1 MVESQNVA
9 LELHLKELRA
19 VSGTPSSNLQPEM
32 QSGGHQE
39 QSMQRE
45 QEERQMQQ
53 QQQMNQR
60 DQRDQQQRQMQQ
72 RDQQNREQ
80 HQREEEKREQQQT
93 EQQQRQMQQSQMQ
106 QQREQQEK
114 QQQREIQQQ
123 MEQQQ
128 QREHQERQTLEQE
141 KQQQQRQMQ
150 QLTQQQQADSQ
161 QRQHRAGV
169 ELTKGAKPSSCTGCF
184 FIGSGFVDNN
194 ESDRICDP
202 LCEEDLNPHSS
213 TLASSTVHV
222 LPEEETAK
230 CNLNSGGF
238 ANGMNQQFEKHP
250 LISWKRTLMDH
261 TQNKISTVST
271 ELLAAS
277 ETETSGHSEDWLES
291 WKEEMLGGADRCT
304 EGSIECDD
312 GDREV
317 VEEVVVEEPN
327 GLNSW
332 REILLG
338 NTAETPS
345 GGETAEGGMYSAAPA
360 VVQSGSAVQMRQTA
374 AISAQKGALAH
385 INQILTGSSRV
396 TLDANVNSIEQ
407 LKGISDVADSP
418 EPASTTDAASIDSWK
433 QILRGGAGESSITDS
448 SPELKSDTWGFPVT
462 HTRSASLSA
471 PEDSNH
477 SAQFRADET
486 QQSAREIFESINAN
500 RDGVIDREEMEN
512 AAEQG
517 LVTARKIQSQS
528 LKYVSQQLLCDK
540 DQENIDP
547 YWMVRE
553 SPGGTTGAL
562 DHKQYD
568 LTNRV
573 AAGVPDSSG
582 MSVAMVGS
590 MHTASDTVNR
600 GNGREEYPYAAVY
613 HEQPGVSLFN
623 SASLRQAERLGEAM
637 YAAEGSATS
646 PTAKH
651 TLGFHQAGMADHQVT
666 DQHDLH
672 RQQSCSFSLT
682 F

>member
-1 MVESQNVA
+1 MVESQNAA
-9 LELHLKELRA
+9 LELHLNELRA
-19 VSGTPSSNLQPEM
+19 VNGTPSSNLQTEM

-39 QSMQRE
+39 QSTQRE
-45 QEERQMQQ
+45 QEERQTLEQQ
-53 QQQMNQR
+53 QLLQQMNQR
-60 DQRDQQQRQMQQ
+60 DQRDQQQR
-72 RDQQNREQ
+72 R
-80 HQREEEKREQQQT
+80 
-93 EQQQRQMQQSQMQ
+93 
-106 QQREQQEK
+106 
-114 QQQREIQQQ
+114 IQQQ

-128 QREHQERQTLEQE
+128 QREQQERQTLEQE
-141 KQQQQRQMQ
+141 KQQQRQMQ
-150 QLTQQQQADSQ
+150 QLMQQQPADSQ
-161 QRQHRAGV
+161 QRQHRADV

-202 LCEEDLNPHSS
+202 LCEENLNPHTT
-213 TLASSTVHV
+213 TLASATVHD

-238 ANGMNQQFEKHP
+238 AIGTNQQFEKHP
-250 LISWKRTLMDH
+250 LTSWQSTLMDH
-261 TQNKISTVST
+261 TQSEISTVSAD
-271 ELLAAS
+271 LLAAS
-277 ETETSGHSEDWLES
+277 ETELSGHSEDWLAS

-312 GDREV
+312 GDG
-317 VEEVVVEEPN
+317 VVVEEPN

-332 REILLG
+332 REVLLG

-360 VVQSGSAVQMRQTA
+360 VVQSERAVQVRQTA

-385 INQILTGSSRV
+385 INQIHTGSSRT
-396 TLDANVNSIEQ
+396 TLDANVNPIEQ

-433 QILRGGAGESSITDS
+433 QILRRGAGESSITDS

-462 HTRSASLSA
+462 HTRTASLSA
-471 PEDSNH
+471 PEDCTN
-477 SAQFRADET
+477 SAQFRADGTIDRLNET
-486 QQSAREIFESINAN
+486 QQSAREIFESIDAN
-500 RDGVIDREEMEN
+500 RGRVIDREEMEN
-512 AAEQG
+512 AVEQG

-528 LKYVSQQLLCDK
+528 LKYVSQQLQ

-553 SPGGTTGAL
+553 SSGGTTGAL

-573 AAGVPDSSG
+573 AAVVPDSSG

-590 MHTASDTVNR
+590 VHTASDTVYR

-623 SASLRQAERLGEAM
+623 STTLRQAERLGEAM